1 MVNRNL
7 KSIMMGLLL
16 VSISF
21 NGWAEETITLKE
33 LVQEALKENPQI
45 KAARGSWEASKRI
58 PTKVST
64 LPDPTF
70 MFGIRNVGS
79 RYSVGSAEMS
89 MLEFSFT
96 QRIPFPKKLSLLGRM
111 AEREAE
117 IMEEEYRGTL
127 LSVIEKLKSAFYDY
141 FYIKKSVET
150 INKNIEL
157 LEKLEKTAQTRYEV
171 GIGVQQD
178 VWKAQLE
185 ISKLVE
191 RLEILKQMEGTTRA
205 IINSILNRPPS
216 APIGSPVDFDKTAL
230 SFSLDELFK
239 MAEENSP
246 ELKKYKHFKEREEIN
261 MKYSKFQYLPDFSLN
276 FGIEERGSLDRIW
289 VASIGIDIPLYFW
302 GKTAGVKEAQWRV
315 SSAEYSLQNVKEVLF
330 AEITSAYLSATA
342 SERLLNLY
350 KGEIIPR
357 ASAALEAS
365 IVSYSVGKVDFL
377 TVVTNLI
384 TLLDYQLTYYQKLI
398 EFEKA
403 VARLEVLTG
412 VQFATEVKSE

>member
-1 MVNRNL
+1 
-7 KSIMMGLLL
+7 
-16 VSISF
+16 
-21 NGWAEETITLKE
+21 
-33 LVQEALKENPQI
+33 
-45 KAARGSWEASKRI
+45 
-58 PTKVST
+58 
-64 LPDPTF
+64 
-70 MFGIRNVGS
+70 
-79 RYSVGSAEMS
+79 
-89 MLEFSFT
+89 
-96 QRIPFPKKLSLLGRM
+96 
-111 AEREAE
+111 
-117 IMEEEYRGTL
+117 
-127 LSVIEKLKSAFYDY
+127 
-141 FYIKKSVET
+141 
-150 INKNIEL
+150 
-157 LEKLEKTAQTRYEV
+157 
-171 GIGVQQD
+171 
-178 VWKAQLE
+178 
-185 ISKLVE
+185 
-191 RLEILKQMEGTTRA
+191 
-205 IINSILNRPPS
+205 
-216 APIGSPVDFDKTAL
+216 
-230 SFSLDELFK
+230 

-246 ELKKYKHFKEREEIN
+246 ELKRYKHFKEREEIN

-403 VARLEVLTG
+403 VAKLEVLTG